1 MLADLILPRGSISSL
16 AAVVTL
22 SEGFQRFVTE
32 PLNLLGYCRWDG
44 RSGHVATPDN
54 HRNSLQVAPTRK
66 TSLRAPDSDGASLP
80 LCMSGWW

>member
-44 RSGHVATPDN
+44 RSGHVANAGQSSEQLAGRT
-54 HRNSLQVAPTRK
+54 HS
-66 TSLRAPDSDGASLP
+66 
-80 LCMSGWW
+80 